1 MHLSILHSES
11 GKHGPGL
18 GLWWAWKS
26 GFLAAPRA
34 PINDDPSGDPS
45 LRVRRRRGQLLPPLD
60 PIHLTTRELEM
71 REGEEDDYGEA
82 DGQRRVRVRPLPI
95 PPPPPPRSAGGFP
108 LTNTSSQVTNGG
120 SGEKGREGE
129 GNTKGGGVELFHV
142 VMMEVAPHAEF
153 GGCGL
158 SGRRAIDGL
167 LLGRTCKKQRTST
180 RVINQSVMMKCA
192 RRSREKRHFQS
203 RKSRRVDGFPGK
215 GVALLSRTIQI
226 PPLYNS

>member
-1 MHLSILHSES
+1 M
-11 GKHGPGL
+11 
-18 GLWWAWKS
+18 
-26 GFLAAPRA
+26 
-34 PINDDPSGDPS
+34 
-45 LRVRRRRGQLLPPLD
+45 
-60 PIHLTTRELEM
+60 
-71 REGEEDDYGEA
+71 
-82 DGQRRVRVRPLPI
+82 
-95 PPPPPPRSAGGFP
+95 
-108 LTNTSSQVTNGG
+108 
-120 SGEKGREGE
+120 
-129 GNTKGGGVELFHV
+129 ELFHV

-167 LLGRTCKKQRTST
+167 FPLRLGRTCKKQRTST

-215 GVALLSRTIQI
+215 IVALLSRTIQI